1 VENAGIDFWFLR
13 HIGVEPETQ
22 RRIQGFYQRWFAEC
36 ERVVDLACGDGDFL
50 GLLREQGIE
59 VLGVDSDPECCTA
72 ARARGVNAT
81 CQDVFDFLHAANES
95 SYDGIF
101 SAHLV
106 EHLPYERVIELFRL
120 AWRALKPGGVIV
132 VTTPN
137 VRGLYTH
144 LESFYL
150 HFGHVSFYHPELL
163 CFFLKQ
169 SGFSNWE
176 WGENPETAAPL
187 WGCPTETSVV
197 SFDRELPSRWTGMR
211 GRLVHRLKRF
221 LTSWL
226 ILPYLDQMVPQINRQ
241 LLQLGQVMKRLDRPV
256 ECYAT
261 AIKAPAGIAS
271 SAPEHAHQ
279 D

>member
-1 VENAGIDFWFLR
+1 MEWNGGKNNVK
-13 HIGVEPETQ
+13 ETQ
-22 RRIQGFYQRWFAEC
+22 VLAFYSSEDMANYMDQRPHDDMATGRGNSKITRTPPLYKKEFKHLIYPRKRRDRRHE
-36 ERVVDLACGDGDFL
+36 
-50 GLLREQGIE
+50 
-59 VLGVDSDPECCTA
+59 
-72 ARARGVNAT
+72 
-81 CQDVFDFLHAANES
+81 
-95 SYDGIF
+95 
-101 SAHLV
+101 

-197 SFDRELPSRWTGMR
+197 SFDRELPSRWPGMR

-221 LTSWL
+221 LTTWL

-271 SAPEHAHQ
+271 SAPQQAHQ

>member
-169 SGFSNWE
+169 SGLSNDSRQGARWCRPSMFTTTTDT
-176 WGENPETAAPL
+176 WGRSVLMRIL
-187 WGCPTETSVV
+187 WSGTGNAGRGLDGSSVAFHGAIQSLHHLTELQKLTI
-197 SFDRELPSRWTGMR
+197 DLRHH
-211 GRLVHRLKRF
+211 LV
-221 LTSWL
+221 
-226 ILPYLDQMVPQINRQ
+226 QI
-241 LLQLGQVMKRLDRPV
+241 G
-256 ECYAT
+256 
-261 AIKAPAGIAS
+261 
-271 SAPEHAHQ
+271 
-279 D
+279 